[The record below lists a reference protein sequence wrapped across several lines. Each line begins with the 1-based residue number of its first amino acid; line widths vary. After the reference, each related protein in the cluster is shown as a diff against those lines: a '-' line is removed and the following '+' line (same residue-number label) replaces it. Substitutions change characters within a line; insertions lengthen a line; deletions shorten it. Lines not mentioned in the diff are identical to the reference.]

1 MAYGHNQTT
10 YQVRRVVEYSG
21 FFKGEPPIDIC
32 SELKRFNRTSLIRTA
47 TILSLHYGNYSIPDG
62 KRSLFSESSKK
73 YVPYLNKMFKA
84 FFEREKMAQG
94 EKVEVLTYKFESFL
108 LGQTATPIH
117 RLGFGFKML
126 RDSFGIRSHSIP
138 TTPLLIVNN
147 MYLFP
152 HIHYC

>member
-1 MAYGHNQTT
+1 MGLEEKIAGRVNDLLSCEEKWLMLC
-10 YQVRRVVEYSG
+10 VLRRTR
-21 FFKGEPPIDIC
+21 II
-32 SELKRFNRTSLIRTA
+32 
-47 TILSLHYGNYSIPDG
+47 TITVGI
-62 KRSLFSESSKK
+62 
-73 YVPYLNKMFKA
+73 LN
-84 FFEREKMAQG
+84 
-94 EKVEVLTYKFESFL
+94 LTIQAMRNEFESFL
-108 LGQTATPIH
+108 LGQTAAPIH

>member
-1 MAYGHNQTT
+1 MLC
-10 YQVRRVVEYSG
+10 VLRRTR
-21 FFKGEPPIDIC
+21 II
-32 SELKRFNRTSLIRTA
+32 
-47 TILSLHYGNYSIPDG
+47 TIAVGI
-62 KRSLFSESSKK
+62 
-73 YVPYLNKMFKA
+73 LN
-84 FFEREKMAQG
+84 
-94 EKVEVLTYKFESFL
+94 LTIQAMRNEFESFL
-108 LGQTATPIH
+108 LGQTAAPIH